1 MKSAKYNFCIKCNVQ
16 NYAMRKIVQY
26 GIVLHFTWVL
36 HFVQFWT
43 KCIIF
48 IFAKDFGRSFSLVS
62 I

>member
-43 KCIIF
+43 NGIIF